1 MGNLFSRAQY
11 VAKDTFNPPIDIFSD
26 CEQEDSTKEKGGEKK
41 ESKLERLK
49 KEYALA
55 FTHDDK
61 LKMIQENTQLQG
73 PGGTALYKMKN
84 LKTKK
89 EGLIL
94 ADSVAKVG
102 TVECEKFVIHLCY
115 DYELL

>member
-1 MGNLFSRAQY
+1 MGNQFSRAQY

-26 CEQEDSTKEKGGEKK
+26 WEQEDSTEEKGGEKK
-41 ESKLERLK
+41 KSKIKRLK

-55 FTHDDK
+55 FGCDDK

-84 LKTKK
+84 LKSKK

-102 TVECEKFVIHLCY
+102 TVECEKCVIHLSCNY
-115 DYELL
+115 SML

>member
-1 MGNLFSRAQY
+1 MVVKKASS
-11 VAKDTFNPPIDIFSD
+11 P
-26 CEQEDSTKEKGGEKK
+26 EKKKKSEKSSGEKK

-61 LKMIQENTQLQG
+61 LKMIQDNTQLQG

-102 TVECEKFVIHLCY
+102 TVECEKCVIHLFY
-115 DYELL
+115 NYELL